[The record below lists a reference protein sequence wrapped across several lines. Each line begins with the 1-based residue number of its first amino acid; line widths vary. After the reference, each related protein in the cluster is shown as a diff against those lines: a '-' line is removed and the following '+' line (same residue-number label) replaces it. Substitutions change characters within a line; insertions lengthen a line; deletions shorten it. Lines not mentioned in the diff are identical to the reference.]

1 MRILTSFALLLFLLM
16 LSGCL
21 SLSDGRPPGPWHEA
35 YQPIDDAAS
44 ETFITRSLEM
54 AVAKF
59 GDPVIP
65 VNKVML
71 RRSRKTAEARRYR
84 IGEDFSLT
92 ECVDSTNGVFVIYIG
107 VDVGHPNYFALLG
120 HECAHLIN
128 PHITDW
134 YMEGIATCFSE
145 QACEAQGKEWGNWK
159 RHFMKSRRE
168 PYALSYRMMLD
179 LESALPEAYPT
190 MLRYTA
196 PNGKG
201 PPWLHIDIDA
211 WLATLPAE
219 RRGEAL
225 GIIEP
230 HVPVLKKEVNRQYG
244 FEVPLALR

>member
-1 MRILTSFALLLFLLM
+1 MRLPGLVILLFSPLL

-35 YQPIDDAAS
+35 YRTIDDADSAS
-44 ETFITRSLEM
+44 FISRSLEM
-54 AVAKF
+54 ASAKF

-65 VNKVML
+65 VRKVML
-71 RRSRKTAEARRYR
+71 RRSRKTEAARRYR
-84 IGEDFSLT
+84 IDEDFSLT
-92 ECVDSTNGVFVIYIG
+92 ECIDSTNGVFVIYIG
-107 VDVGHPNYFALLG
+107 VDVGQPNYYALLG

-145 QACEAQGKEWGNWK
+145 QACEAQGREWGNWK

-168 PYALSYRMMLD
+168 PYALSYRMMHD
-179 LESALPEAYPT
+179 LESAFAEEYPA

-211 WLATLPAE
+211 WLDTLPRE
-219 RRGEAL
+219 RRDEAL
-225 GIIEP
+225 AIIGP
-230 HVPVLKKEVNRQYG
+230 HVPVLKKQINQQYA
-244 FEVPLALR
+244 FEVPEALR